1 MIIRRIIAGVL
12 VALAWVFG
20 LCYMPGWML
29 FGVLLLMSSA
39 CQNEFYVMMKRN
51 GFSVSRKCGM
61 VMGVVWMTACYAYPP
76 YAARSLPL
84 GHQTECMLLVVLVF
98 GVLLRVLF
106 DSRIQKPIEHA
117 GITLLGFFYLP
128 FMLSFFIRL
137 AQWGAVSCFEIPSAR
152 VGVYLASYIALV
164 VKIGDVGA
172 FAVGVLAG
180 KHKMCPRISPK
191 KSWEGFAGGLIASM
205 LASVAMIQSAQ
216 HCAWIPGGPLKSL
229 GLIHALALGLVLAL
243 VGVLG
248 DLVESMFKRAVNI
261 KDSAGLLPGMGGI
274 LDMFDSLTFTPAVL
288 YFYLAWFVGQA
299 VTSS

>member
-1 MIIRRIIAGVL
+1 MIVRRIIAGVL
-12 VALAWVFG
+12 VALAWFAG

-29 FGVLLLMSSA
+29 FGVLLLMSCA
-39 CQNEFYVMMKRN
+39 CQNEFYMMMRRS
-51 GFSVSRKCGM
+51 GFSLSRNCGM
-61 VMGVVWMTACYAYPP
+61 AMGLIWMTACYAYPP
-76 YAARSLPL
+76 YAARLLPL

-106 DSRIQKPIEHA
+106 DARIQKPVEHA

-137 AQWGAVSCFEIPSAR
+137 AQWGAVDNFEIPSAR
-152 VGVYLASYIALV
+152 IGVYLASYVALV

-172 FAVGVLAG
+172 FAVGLLAG
-180 KHKMCPRISPK
+180 KHKMFPRISPK
-191 KSWEGFAGGLIASM
+191 KSWEGFAGGIVASM
-205 LASVAMIQSAQ
+205 LASVAMVEIAQ
-216 HCAWIPGGPLKSL
+216 RCACVSGGPLKSL
-229 GLIHALALGLVLAL
+229 GIVHALVLGLVLAL

-274 LDMFDSLTFTPAVL
+274 LDMFDSLIFTPAVL
-288 YFYLAWFVGQA
+288 YFYLAWFVGQSVA
-299 VTSS
+299 SS

>member
-1 MIIRRIIAGVL
+1 MLIRRIVTGIA
-12 VALAWVFG
+12 VAVAWFLA
-20 LCYMPGWML
+20 LCYMPGWVL
-29 FGVLLLMSSA
+29 FIVLALMSCT
-39 CQNEFYVMMKRN
+39 CQWEFYKMLRQG
-51 GFSVSRKCGM
+51 GFSMSRNFGM
-61 VMGVVWMTACYAYPP
+61 VMGVVWLASCYAYPP
-76 YAARSLPL
+76 NAARALPL
-84 GHQTECMLLVVLVF
+84 GHQFECLVLGGLVF

-106 DSRIQKPIEHA
+106 DSRIKRPVEHV

-137 AQWGAVSCFEIPSAR
+137 AQWGAIERFEIPSAR
-152 VGVYLASYIALV
+152 IGVLLASFIALV
-164 VKIGDVGA
+164 VKLGDVGA
-172 FAVGVLAG
+172 FAVGLMIG

-191 KSWEGFAGGLIASM
+191 KSWEGLAGGLLTSM
-205 LASVAMIQSAQ
+205 AASVAMVELVR
-216 HCAWIPGGPLKSL
+216 HCAWLPGGPLQNLSVA
-229 GLIHALALGLVLAL
+229 HALALGLVLGI

-299 VTSS
+299 VAS

>member
-1 MIIRRIIAGVL
+1 VITRRIIAGVL
-12 VALAWVFG
+12 VALAWFLG

-29 FGVLLLMSSA
+29 FGVLLLMSCA
-39 CQNEFYVMMKRN
+39 CQNEFYVMMKRS
-51 GFSVSRKCGM
+51 GFSLSRNCGLA
-61 VMGVVWMTACYAYPP
+61 MGALWLAACYAYPP
-76 YAARSLPL
+76 YAAKALPL
-84 GHQTECMLLVVLVF
+84 GHQTECMLLVVLIF

-106 DSRIQKPIEHA
+106 DSRIRKPVEHVA
-117 GITLLGFFYLP
+117 ITLLGFFYLP

-137 AQWGAVSCFEIPSAR
+137 AQWGAVERFEIPSAR

-172 FAVGVLAG
+172 FAVGLLAG

-191 KSWEGFAGGLIASM
+191 KSWEGFAGGLAASM
-205 LASVAMIQSAQ
+205 LASVAMIEVAQ
-216 HCAWIPGGPLKSL
+216 HCAWVPGGPLKSL
-229 GLIHALALGLVLAL
+229 GLSHALALGLVLAL

-299 VTSS
+299 VATS